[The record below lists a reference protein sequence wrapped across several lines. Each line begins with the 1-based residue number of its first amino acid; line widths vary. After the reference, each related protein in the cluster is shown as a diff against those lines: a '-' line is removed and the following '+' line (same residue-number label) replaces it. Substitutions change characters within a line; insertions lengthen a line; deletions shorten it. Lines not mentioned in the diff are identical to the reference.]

1 MDIFLFKSILS
12 MIVILLVFV
21 ALFTMFE
28 IFGKNEKRFN
38 VDKLK
43 KLHRANGIF
52 YLLLFIFIAYFCLDF
67 MVKTKVE
74 PSPRALFHSVFALTV
89 LSLLCLKISIVRFYK
104 QFYGKV
110 QTIGLLIALISFG
123 MVGTSGGYFL
133 LVTRLGTNISAAKVG
148 GQKKDAPQEG
158 IKVVV
163 KTDPKSIVEGKG
175 LYESKCI
182 FCHDPYS
189 TRKKF
194 GPGHQGILKNPLLP
208 ASKKPSTPE
217 NIINQLRNPFR
228 NMPSFSELP
237 ESDVLNIIA
246 FLNTL

>member
-12 MIVILLVFV
+12 MIVILVIFV

-28 IFGKNEKRFN
+28 IFGRSEKRFN
-38 VDKLK
+38 IEKLK
-43 KLHRANGIF
+43 KLHRANGIL
-52 YLLLFIFIAYFCLDF
+52 YLLLFIFIACFCLDF

-89 LSLLCLKISIVRFYK
+89 LILLCLKISIVRFYR

-123 MVGTSGGYFL
+123 TVGTSGGYFL
-133 LVTRLGTNISAAKVG
+133 LVTRLGTDIPAAKVG
-148 GQKKDAPQEG
+148 EHKKDVFQEG

-163 KTDPKSIVEGKG
+163 KTDPESIAKGKG

-189 TRKKF
+189 TKRKF
-194 GPGHQGILKNPLLP
+194 GPGHQGILKNPYLP
-208 ASKKPSTPE
+208 VSKRPATPK
-217 NIINQLRNPFR
+217 NILNQLRNPLQ

-237 ESDVLNIIA
+237 ENDALNIIA